1 MFNLTPFRR
10 ERNEAIDL
18 FGDMERNI
26 THSFWGG
33 MFNFKTDIVD
43 RGDRFLLEAELPGFN
58 KEDIDIEID
67 DNRLTISAKQ
77 DENTVED
84 NDNFVRRERRF
95 GSFVRSFDIS
105 NVNTDKIEAAYKN
118 GLLTLTLPKKTKT
131 EPRGRKIELN

>member
-1 MFNLTPFRR
+1 MFGLTPFRR

-33 MFNFKTDIVD
+33 SFNFKTDIVD
-43 RGDRFLLEAELPGFN
+43 KGDKFHMEAELPGFN

-67 DNRLTISAKQ
+67 GNRLTISAKHG
-77 DENTVED
+77 ENTVED
-84 NDNFVRRERRF
+84 GNNFVRRERRF

-105 NVNTDKIEAAYKN
+105 DVNTDNIGADYKN
-118 GLLTLTLPKKTKT
+118 GLLTITLPKKTKT